1 MVPTFRKPATPQ
13 RHSRHQRA
21 RRAGSLCTFPL
32 APPSRKLRR
41 VRARARAARPLC
53 GVPDE
58 ASIKPFCC
66 ASQLIQRDSIRM
78 RSSFVM
84 MLAMVLGLIDTGSAQ
99 CTNTCSAADDLACD
113 DGGPGAQHTVC
124 LLGSDCSDCGP
135 RVAGPPP
142 PHQPPSPALPP
153 PPPPTVYP
161 PAPVGMFYRC
171 TETCSGTN
179 DNTCNDGGPGS
190 EFSACTLG
198 TDCTDCGPRLIVM
211 APPSAPAVTPD
222 IVVSS
227 NNNMYPNECTWTLTC
242 AGGYS
247 FSNGTVPQTVTAAP
261 LVPGS
266 TCTLTLFSQYGFG
279 WSTGTWVYGALSFTI
294 ADFYDAYS
302 ATFSFTVPYPAPPPG
317 APKMPPVAPIPAN
330 TGFAMV
336 VPQLII
342 TYKFDGFSTA
352 CTTSNSQLI
361 PCTPGVGGALTPS
374 VAGTT
379 PWDPRNTLK
388 LTAQSNIQMGCGGTP
403 RCDVAPLIPVD
414 TLNGGIQT
422 LKIKATVTWTDAA
435 RLRTCPPIAPRAPP
449 SPPSRPPP
457 PPPPLPVASSDEVS
471 VEMIALGMGLYHER
485 YIKFAGSSPHPPPS
499 SPPFICG
506 LESLLLNGADIAPL
520 QKRTRMQSYNMTY
533 LTSLMEFIGTVT
545 ITGLEIVDAKTATAI
560 YTPPSSPPRPN
571 RPPSSPPPPSPPRP
585 PSPPP
590 SLCQNTCNARFPQSK
605 GKCDDGANNNG
616 ITYLANGRPAP
627 ARCELGSDCDDCGL
641 RSHCTSCPSECSSI
655 ARRSAS
661 LSVSCLEFMYRDA
674 TTCWPQCNIAE
685 CGHKHCTKEA
695 AVSEC
700 LKKESA
706 LGNDYTSMPGSG
718 SVPLVTGSFTMG
730 ELRISVDKVKGAGV
744 QIEFPL
750 TYSLTWNDT
759 RLLLSPCRRVL
770 DTMLSSAASA
780 ESKYAN
786 LFWRPKLALGTETE
800 PARERKLLESLYSQ
814 DGAVAR
820 LQIREAVTLSQDFQY
835 RNFPFDR
842 QIVRIDL
849 RLPTVQLSGCEALVE
864 QLRYKETLSFEDSNR
879 ILPQSATWLWDH
891 CGTAGGGCR
900 AADIEKDIVLDLAFL
915 QSRQGVCPVFLKI
928 RRNNN
933 IFIIKQL
940 VPSIVISEAPLLSL
954 YLDGTVPPLIGA
966 RASLHIIALLLVVTR
981 ANTDLGLG
989 TLSSLIWTD
998 EFALVQ
1004 FFVILAGLV
1013 ETIVVHALIR
1023 FGCKVLATSV
1033 DGVFRILLPFVLFP
1047 CLVVGFIL
1055 KGLEQQALF
1064 LLVIVGGMLL
1074 FLSYSVAR
1082 VLYMD
1087 WQIQRNR
1094 KKMVKKLKALKMES
1108 NGSKLTDKEVD
1119 QIMRKTFDTFDLDRS
1134 KKLEKAEVRLILD
1147 AMYPNLGRQQ
1157 VAMAMKAVKS
1167 DEIVYEDFAIVVE
1180 EWQKISFEKNEE
1192 EHHKRTILSRLGFGS
1207 KSKKAWQR
1215 AGAKASLAKT
1225 SKQAGSSAPKFDAR
1239 LQTLQKG
1246 GAPEK
1251 VADAAAAFAAGLD
1264 KADSTSA

>member
-1 MVPTFRKPATPQ
+1 M
-13 RHSRHQRA
+13 
-21 RRAGSLCTFPL
+21 
-32 APPSRKLRR
+32 
-41 VRARARAARPLC
+41 
-53 GVPDE
+53 
-58 ASIKPFCC
+58 
-66 ASQLIQRDSIRM
+66 
-78 RSSFVM
+78 
-84 MLAMVLGLIDTGSAQ
+84 
-99 CTNTCSAADDLACD
+99 
-113 DGGPGAQHTVC
+113 
-124 LLGSDCSDCGP
+124 
-135 RVAGPPP
+135 
-142 PHQPPSPALPP
+142 
-153 PPPPTVYP
+153 
-161 PAPVGMFYRC
+161 
-171 TETCSGTN
+171 
-179 DNTCNDGGPGS
+179 
-190 EFSACTLG
+190 
-198 TDCTDCGPRLIVM
+198 
-211 APPSAPAVTPD
+211 
-222 IVVSS
+222 
-227 NNNMYPNECTWTLTC
+227 
-242 AGGYS
+242 
-247 FSNGTVPQTVTAAP
+247 
-261 LVPGS
+261 
-266 TCTLTLFSQYGFG
+266 
-279 WSTGTWVYGALSFTI
+279 
-294 ADFYDAYS
+294 
-302 ATFSFTVPYPAPPPG
+302 
-317 APKMPPVAPIPAN
+317 
-330 TGFAMV
+330 
-336 VPQLII
+336 
-342 TYKFDGFSTA
+342 
-352 CTTSNSQLI
+352 
-361 PCTPGVGGALTPS
+361 
-374 VAGTT
+374 
-379 PWDPRNTLK
+379 
-388 LTAQSNIQMGCGGTP
+388 
-403 RCDVAPLIPVD
+403 
-414 TLNGGIQT
+414 
-422 LKIKATVTWTDAA
+422 
-435 RLRTCPPIAPRAPP
+435 
-449 SPPSRPPP
+449 
-457 PPPPLPVASSDEVS
+457 
-471 VEMIALGMGLYHER
+471 EMIALGMGLYHER
-485 YIKFAGSSPHPPPS
+485 YFNGRPGPYPPPPF
-499 SPPFICG
+499 PPVICVT
-506 LESLLLNGADIAPL
+506 ESLLLNGADLAPM

-533 LTSLMEFIGTVT
+533 LTSLMEFFGPVT
-545 ITGLEIVDAKTATAI
+545 ITSLEMDDAKTATAI
-560 YTPPSSPPRPN
+560 YTPPRSPPRPH
-571 RPPSSPPPPSPPRP
+571 RPPSPPPPPSPPSP
-585 PSPPP
+585 PFPPP
-590 SLCQNTCNARFPQSK
+590 SLCQNTCNARFPQSR
-605 GKCDDGANNNG
+605 GKCEDGANSNG
-616 ITYLANGRPAP
+616 IISYSNGRPAP

-661 LSVSCLEFMYRDA
+661 LSVSCLEFMYLDA
-674 TTCWPQCNIAE
+674 TTCWPQCNTAE
-685 CGHKHCTKEA
+685 CGHYHCTKEA

-700 LKKESA
+700 LKKEA
-706 LGNDYTSMPGSG
+706 ARGNDYTSMPPSG
-718 SVPLVTGSFTMG
+718 TGTASIPSVTGSFTLG
-730 ELRISVDKVKGAGV
+730 EFRISVDRVKGAGV
-744 QIEFPL
+744 QIEFTL
-750 TYSLTWNDT
+750 AYSLTWNDT

-770 DTMLSSAASA
+770 DTMLSSAAST

-800 PARERKLLESLYSQ
+800 PARARGLIESLYSQ
-814 DGAVAR
+814 NGAMAR

-835 RNFPFDR
+835 RNYPFDR
-842 QIVRIDL
+842 QTVRLDL

-864 QLRYKETLSFEDSNR
+864 QLRYKETLDFQDSNK
-879 ILPQSATWLWDH
+879 ILPQSAAWLWDH
-891 CGTAGGGCR
+891 CGTAGGGCS
-900 AADIEKDIVLDLAFL
+900 AANIEKDILIARASL
-915 QSRQGVCPVFLKI
+915 QSESAGSRRGDCQLIFKI

-1023 FGCKVLATSV
+1023 FGCKVLAVSV
-1033 DGVFRILLPFVLFP
+1033 DGVFRVLLPFVLFP